1 MGFSSSEDTIIYLKF
16 RIFEDCNFHKDSAI
30 KMGKNYYTA
39 WYIQKGHKI
48 NITSKNEVRHVFC
61 SFKATIAASIE
72 LTVFN

>member
-39 WYIQKGHKI
+39 WYIQKGHKL
-48 NITSKNEVRHVFC
+48 NIPLNNEARHVFC
-61 SFKATIAASIE
+61 SLKGTIAASIG
-72 LTVFN
+72 LAVFD